1 MPKTNIENILNKLTL
16 LKEQL
21 NEINEL
27 EDQLNQERFLV
38 SRDLNNNFVLLDNI
52 LLKYDKKISKDL
64 SKKLLPAE

>member
-1 MPKTNIENILNKLTL
+1 MPKTNIENILNRLTL
-16 LKEQL
+16 LKERL

-27 EDQLNQERFLV
+27 EDQLNQERLLV

>member
-1 MPKTNIENILNKLTL
+1 MPKTNIENILNRLTL
-16 LKEQL
+16 LKERL

-27 EDQLNQERFLV
+27 EDQLNKERLLV

>member
-1 MPKTNIENILNKLTL
+1 MPKTNIESILNKLTL

-21 NEINEL
+21 KEINEL

-64 SKKLLPAE
+64 SKKLLRAE